1 MPTYT
6 TYENSNGTTMIMRT
20 DEDGTIYCI
29 PPVAEN
35 SDYQTYLAYLA
46 SQENN

>member
-20 DEDGTIYCI
+20 DEDGTIHCI
-29 PPVAEN
+29 PPVADN
-35 SDYQTYLAYLA
+35 SDYQAYLA
-46 SQENN
+46 SQTDQ